1 MVSWVFKEFFALI
14 LLVALHELRSSNFKE
29 SVCTFLRVNAYV
41 YYGGLSV
48 RSFHDIFKE
57 VCDAKNGLST
67 INLANKGVTHSSLKD
82 VSLKP
87 LGHHLIHIAIV

>member
-1 MVSWVFKEFFALI
+1 M
-14 LLVALHELRSSNFKE
+14 
-29 SVCTFLRVNAYV
+29 RVNAYV

-57 VCDAKNGLST
+57 VHDAKNGLST
-67 INLANKGVTHSSLKD
+67 IKLANTGVTHSPLKD

-87 LGHHLIHIAIV
+87 LGHHLTHSLMEYDKSWDS